1 MALTGFDPDLVSS
14 SIKAVQAAREE
25 LIIAIADEMQNKFV
39 NGMQDK
45 WACNQAIKFFES
57 FKNTMDSLI
66 LQSINTFESVIQS
79 MDSAAKAWAMQTDS
93 VWPGVQFPIIDK
105 KIDVSMIKENIAGV
119 RGVDPEAK
127 AVSSNLTTIATSANI
142 ALSNAQSAVQTCGFI
157 GGGSAEQLI
166 SSLGKI
172 KTSIDEAV
180 TQISEACK
188 AAIESTTQEYTNL
201 EVKVSDAFAGTQAG
215 AN

>member
-14 SIKAVQAAREE
+14 SIDKVQSAYDE
-25 LIIAIADEMQNKFV
+25 LIRAIGDDMQNQFV

-57 FKNTMDSLI
+57 FKNTMDSVI
-66 LQSINTFESVIQS
+66 LQSNNTFESVVQS
-79 MDSAAKAWAMQTDS
+79 MNSAANAWAQETES
-93 VWPGVQFPIIDK
+93 VWPGRQFSRNDK
-105 KIDVSMIKENIAGV
+105 KLDVSIIQENIAGV
-119 RGVDPEAK
+119 RGVDPEAT
-127 AVSSNLTTIATSANI
+127 AVSSKLTSIAASATN

-166 SSLGKI
+166 SSLGRI
-172 KTSIDEAV
+172 KASIDDAV
-180 TQISEACK
+180 TQIAEACK

-201 EVKVSDAFAGTQAG
+201 EVKVSDAFAG
-215 AN
+215 NM

>member
-14 SIKAVQAAREE
+14 SIDKVQAAYEE
-25 LIIAIADEMQNKFV
+25 LIRAIGDDMQNQFV

-57 FKNTMDSLI
+57 FKNTMDSII
-66 LQSINTFESVIQS
+66 LQSNNTFESVVQS
-79 MDSAAKAWAMQTDS
+79 MNSAATAWAQETES
-93 VWPGVQFPIIDK
+93 VWPGRQFNRNDK
-105 KIDVSMIKENIAGV
+105 KLDVSIIQENIAGV
-119 RGVDPEAK
+119 RGVDPEAT
-127 AVSSNLTTIATSANI
+127 AVSSKLTSIAASANS

-166 SSLGKI
+166 SSLGRI
-172 KTSIDEAV
+172 KASIDDAV
-180 TQISEACK
+180 TQIAEACK

-201 EVKVSDAFAGTQAG
+201 EVKVSDAFAG
-215 AN
+215 NM